1 MWRGAQVWAEPSSGE
16 NSAEDPQTTDTAILP
31 PRQQCW
37 VSDIRDAQHRTFIHE
52 VSLAI
57 AIAAFEQSYK
67 NILIDINDKDRQGLR
82 DWQLPFK
89 IFAMMQHNC

>member
-1 MWRGAQVWAEPSSGE
+1 MGTLNWAEPSSGE
-16 NSAEDPQTTDTAILP
+16 YLAENPQTTVILP

-82 DWQLPFK
+82 DRQLPFK
-89 IFAMMQHNC
+89 IFAMMQQNC